1 MWRKIFNLHVHP
13 VVRTRKSKVQSLQ
26 RNRPISTHLMSIFA
40 YVYFSRAKI
49 RSHWSCKDS
58 CERLTPHSNLQWFAV
73 VNIALQVARKIASCK
88 SSAKWHCF
96 LHRLLSNQLLCE
108 LSWKMVLSQRITQKL
123 HRHKKVSDEL
133 LCTRIKIT
141 RRWSPAYVYAYMK
154 ATIVPVTALVFI
166 FHE

>member
-1 MWRKIFNLHVHP
+1 MWFSKTRNQTVSQLLSNFSCSDSEPLHLPTHP
-13 VVRTRKSKVQSLQ
+13 QARTYLHAPAR
-26 RNRPISTHLMSIFA
+26 RRTHA
-40 YVYFSRAKI
+40 PTRTHA
-49 RSHWSCKDS
+49 RTHWTLSFQVF
-58 CERLTPHSNLQWFAV
+58 PHYHDFT
-73 VNIALQVARKIASCK
+73 K
-88 SSAKWHCF
+88 SSTKWHSF
-96 LHRLLSNQLLCE
+96 LHRLLSNQLWCE
-108 LSWKMVLSQRITQKL
+108 PSWKMVLSQRITQKL